1 LYDNEEERCIQAGV
15 VAGFGDIGL
24 QTSLAHAE
32 ARLAT
37 HSSSESS
44 LDQLTWPS
52 FDADFMNGLQPP
64 QGAEQ
69 TDPHSD
75 INDLFPP
82 LPSSE
87 TSSEHIEVGNRRTTS
102 SNIGE
107 AAEDTMPLFL
117 SSLDSDI
124 HPNLP
129 RDEL

>member
-1 LYDNEEERCIQAGV
+1 MITRKNDA
-15 VAGFGDIGL
+15 
-24 QTSLAHAE
+24 SKLALETLDARLANAE

-52 FDADFMNGLQPP
+52 FDADCLNGLQPP

-69 TDPHSD
+69 TDPPSD

-87 TSSEHIEVGNRRTTS
+87 TSSEHNEVGKRRTTFS
-102 SNIGE
+102 DMGE
-107 AAEDTMPLFL
+107 ATEDTMPLFL

-124 HPNLP
+124 HTNLP